1 MERLIFIFSKA
12 FRPDLRSDRY
22 KCFVQ
27 FQNWKKNLKHE
38 CQNWETHVPHRS
50 IEQQLFTIAI
60 KSALWS
66 RIQNIG
72 QSSRIDPYGYVKR
85 PSKLSPVI
93 LNIKHWATLKK
104 QIHR

>member
-1 MERLIFIFSKA
+1 MTDINVLFNFKT
-12 FRPDLRSDRY
+12 D
-22 KCFVQ
+22 
-27 FQNWKKNLKHE
+27 KNLKHE

>member
-1 MERLIFIFSKA
+1 MPK
-12 FRPDLRSDRY
+12 LRDP
-22 KCFVQ
+22 C
-27 FQNWKKNLKHE
+27 
-38 CQNWETHVPHRS
+38 TTS

-85 PSKLSPVI
+85 LSKLSPVI
-93 LNIKHWATLKK
+93 NIKH
-104 QIHR
+104 